1 MTGQASGLSSPPAHD
16 CPPDV
21 VAAMV
26 SCCQG
31 ARHCEMHFCALH
43 RDQLQDLS
51 DVLASTDAMLMQ
63 RLNQLD
69 SAECYFAYRML
80 LVMLRRELSLP
91 QVGPWGYCSM
101 PPP

>member
-1 MTGQASGLSSPPAHD
+1 
-16 CPPDV
+16 
-21 VAAMV
+21 
-26 SCCQG
+26 
-31 ARHCEMHFCALH
+31 MHSCALH

-91 QVGPWGYCSM
+91 QVGPCGYCSM
-101 PPP
+101 TSMRASCSSAACCRMLPSYENVRDVCTATHEQS

>member
-1 MTGQASGLSSPPAHD
+1 MTGQASGASPPPAHD
-16 CPPDV
+16 CPCDAI
-21 VAAMV
+21 AAIV

-31 ARHCEMHFCALH
+31 ARRCEIEIYALH

-63 RLNQLD
+63 KLNQLD

-91 QVGPWGYCSM
+91 QVGPWAIALQL
-101 PPP
+101 P